1 MSLPILFVVEWEASN
16 DNRNICMNSILAVFE
31 FEANQGRYFV
41 DEREDL
47 WFALT
52 DVLMIAKTSTDPA
65 KAQVI
70 IGEVFDDEAKIV
82 HPIPDSMGRVQ
93 ETIFIHESAF
103 TFLVSRFRTETGKK
117 LNRYIHKELLP
128 TIRKTGGYISKG
140 ATKEQLEALHQQI
153 EEQQKRIELL
163 TTHAKILENQS
174 DRISFIGDFLAANF
188 VFTPQKYVM
197 FHDVYARWKAW
208 TGKETQSL
216 FTDSEVFRTID
227 TYLKSSDLPK
237 TKRFYID
244 KNGGYGDLENASLVP
259 LKKAKDNA
267 WSAVCGLGE

>member
-1 MSLPILFVVEWEASN
+1 M
-16 DNRNICMNSILAVFE
+16 DSILAVFE
-31 FEANQGRYFV
+31 FSKSQGRYFI
-41 DEREDL
+41 DEQNDF

-52 DVLMIAKTSTDPA
+52 DVLVIAKTSTTTYQ
-65 KAQVI
+65 AQALI
-70 IGEVFDDEAKIV
+70 EEVFDDGYKINL
-82 HPIPDSMGRVQ
+82 PTLDAIGRVQ
-93 ETIFIHESAF
+93 DTIFIHESAF
-103 TFLVSRFRTETGKK
+103 TFLATRFRTEAGKK

-208 TGKETQSL
+208 TGQETQSL

-227 TYLKSSDLPK
+227 TYLKSSALPK